1 MRGSGSGTARTLRH
15 RLPYAGITRIRFKGF
30 SRGSSQCAN
39 AHPQPPSTIRPGPQG
54 VKIRRRTG
62 GRADQPRVQICT
74 DTWLVEFE
82 WDSQKAAS
90 NLSKHGVR
98 FAEAVTV
105 LEDQA
110 ALSMVDDNS
119 QEERFVALGMD
130 SLGRILVVIC
140 ATRGDRIRIISARKA
155 TRRERS
161 QYERVHR

>member
-1 MRGSGSGTARTLRH
+1 MSKTASAQVDARTSLVYK
-15 RLPYAGITRIRFKGF
+15 YA
-30 SRGSSQCAN
+30 QAN
-39 AHPQPPSTIRPGPQG
+39 
-54 VKIRRRTG
+54 
-62 GRADQPRVQICT
+62 
-74 DTWLVEFE
+74 WLVEFE

-90 NLSKHGVR
+90 NLRKHGVR

-130 SLGRILVVIC
+130 SLGRILVVIY

-161 QYERVHR
+161 QYEREHR